1 LSDLHLPIRV
11 NGDLALFAEVNRRLV
26 DQGAIDQSFI
36 DTYCADFDQTVEHWR
51 SLDAARIATATG
63 LTDAQIADFVDETM
77 RAKSII
83 VCWAMGL
90 TQHRNA
96 VATIR
101 EIVNYLLLRGNIGRP
116 GAGACPVRGH
126 SNVQG
131 DRTMGIH
138 ERPTPE
144 FLDALESHFQTP
156 IPRDPG
162 FDVVD
167 SIRAM
172 RDGRVRFFM
181 AMGGNFAAATP
192 DTGLTE
198 KALGAVDFTVHVSTK
213 LNRSHV
219 VAAQESLILPCL
231 GRTERDRQEIGE
243 QFVTVEDSMSVVH
256 ASQGRLAPVSDNLR
270 SEPVIVAEIASRV
283 LGDHPLAW
291 TDITDDYDRVRDH
304 IEAVVPGFEDF
315 NTRVREPNGFVL
327 PNPPR
332 DGRRFATV
340 SARANFTVNEQTE
353 LEIPEGHLLL
363 QTVRSHDQFNTTIY
377 GMDDRYRGVSGA
389 RDVVFVNPLDL
400 DERGL
405 RDGSRVDVVSI
416 ADDGQRWM
424 RNVTVLSYPTPRGCV
439 AAYFPEANVLV
450 PLDATAAESNTPASK
465 SIIVRLEAI
474 DTQARPGVR

>member
-1 LSDLHLPIRV
+1 
-11 NGDLALFAEVNRRLV
+11 
-26 DQGAIDQSFI
+26 
-36 DTYCADFDQTVEHWR
+36 
-51 SLDAARIATATG
+51 
-63 LTDAQIADFVDETM
+63 
-77 RAKSII
+77 
-83 VCWAMGL
+83 
-90 TQHRNA
+90 
-96 VATIR
+96 
-101 EIVNYLLLRGNIGRP
+101 
-116 GAGACPVRGH
+116 
-126 SNVQG
+126 
-131 DRTMGIH
+131 
-138 ERPTPE
+138 
-144 FLDALESHFQTP
+144 
-156 IPRDPG
+156 
-162 FDVVD
+162 VVD

-192 DTGLTE
+192 DTQLTE

-219 VAAQESLILPCL
+219 VADRESLILPCL
-231 GRTERDRQEIGE
+231 GRTERDRQGAGE

-256 ASQGRLAPVSDNLR
+256 ASQGRLAPVSNNLR

-283 LGDHPLAW
+283 LGDRPLAW
-291 TDITDDYDRVRDH
+291 LDITEDYDRVRDH
-304 IEAVVPGFEDF
+304 IESVVAGFEDF

-340 SARANFTVNEQTE
+340 SARANFTINEQTE

-363 QTVRSHDQFNTTIY
+363 QTVRSHDQFNTTVY

-400 DERGL
+400 EGRGL

-416 ADDGQRWM
+416 ADDGPRWM
-424 RNVTVLSYPTPRGCV
+424 RNVTVLAYPTPRGCA

-465 SIIVRLEAI
+465 SIIIRLEAI
-474 DTQARPGVR
+474 DMEARPGVR